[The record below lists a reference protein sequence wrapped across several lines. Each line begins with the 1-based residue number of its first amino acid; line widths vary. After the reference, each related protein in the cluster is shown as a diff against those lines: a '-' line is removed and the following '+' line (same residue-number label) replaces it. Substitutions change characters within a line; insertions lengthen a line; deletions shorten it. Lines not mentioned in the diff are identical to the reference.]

1 MKGVSHAPPLDQQ
14 TRRMTRLINAST
26 AEADASFLMNQTTAG
41 FLLTMSDSLGR
52 PLLQS
57 VQGLHD
63 GPRWSLLGF
72 PIYIASQMANV
83 APDCI
88 R

>member
-1 MKGVSHAPPLDQQ
+1 VRATLATINHFVDLSHTAALHLGYGAH
-14 TRRMTRLINAST
+14 RAAANA
-26 AEADASFLMNQTTAG
+26 
-41 FLLTMSDSLGR
+41 LLTMSDSLGR
-52 PLLQS
+52 PPLQS